1 MGPVGARQDRGGGR
15 EWLRSMEG
23 RWGVADVDADK
34 EEDADEGADGDE
46 DVNSLSQLSQ
56 ASKFKV
62 KEGVPRIVRVSGFE
76 NDIVNGTYRLLATT
90 RHVVKSSLPA
100 GPWYGHR
107 ARWCIGLVPR
117 HRRCRPAAEGGGA
130 DRMDDSYDDG
140 DVDDVDDDI
149 EWRR

>member
-1 MGPVGARQDRGGGR
+1 M
-15 EWLRSMEG
+15 MEG
-23 RWGVADVDADK
+23 RWGVPDVDADE
-34 EEDADEGADGDE
+34 EEDADEGVDGDE
-46 DVNSLSQLSQ
+46 DVNSLSQLSH

-62 KEGVPRIVRVSGFE
+62 KEGVPWIVWVSDFK

-90 RHVVKSSLPA
+90 RHVAKSSLPA

-130 DRMDDSYDDG
+130 DCMDDSNDNG
-140 DVDDVDDDI
+140 NVNDVDDDI